1 MKFMSFV
8 SMAIFYAF
16 FRIISLLPAAGTFVL
31 YGLATLGF
39 CLLFAARRLRT
50 LDKEDNL
57 VTMLSR

>member
-1 MKFMSFV
+1 
-8 SMAIFYAF
+8 MAIFYAF